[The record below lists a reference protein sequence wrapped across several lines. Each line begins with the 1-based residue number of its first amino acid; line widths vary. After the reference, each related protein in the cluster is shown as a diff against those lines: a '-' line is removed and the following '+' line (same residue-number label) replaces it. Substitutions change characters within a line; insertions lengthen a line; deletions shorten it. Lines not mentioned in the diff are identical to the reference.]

1 MLVSMHV
8 KNLAII
14 DELEVEFSQGL
25 NVLTGETGA
34 GKSIIIG
41 SITAALGG
49 KVPKDIVRK
58 GCEYALVDL
67 VFTLDSKEQIEAVEA
82 FDIPV
87 EEDLLV
93 ISRKITSSRSI
104 SKVNNM
110 TVTKGVLQK
119 IAGLVIDIHG
129 QHEHQSLL
137 YKEKH
142 LEIVDWYLRQ
152 KIMPVK
158 SRLAECYGQYTAI
171 QKKIHDMEV
180 PEEER
185 LRRLSF
191 MEFEYEEIEKANLIP
206 GEEGRL
212 EERYRELSAAGQ
224 LKENLNNA
232 YRLVS
237 GEGDSA
243 GDKISAAVRS
253 LSSIKDG
260 GSRSEEFL
268 NQLTEIEALLADFS
282 RDAAEYLMDMGDYE
296 EELAQVTER
305 LDVIRGIKSR
315 FGKTT
320 EKVLAYAAELEEQIH
335 TYHQYE
341 ETMKQLAD
349 KKSVLEAQL
358 NQLCEELSQMR
369 RAGSKDLEV
378 QMTQAMADLNFQDV
392 RFAISFVQNPEYSAN
407 GYDTAEFILST
418 NPGEDMKPLGQ
429 AASGGELSRVM
440 LAIKAVLA
448 EQDDIPTL
456 IFDEIDVGISGRTAQ
471 KVSEKL
477 ALISNTHQVICITHL
492 AQIAAMADV
501 HYLIEKHAEEQRT
514 VTGIYKLPTE
524 AQVEELARILG
535 GVKITDSVLANA
547 KEMKEMAVES
557 RERIRSTV

>member
-349 KKSVLEAQL
+349 KKSVFEAQL

>member
-14 DELEVEFSQGL
+14 DEIEVEFSQGL

-49 KVPKDIVRK
+49 KVSKDIVRK
-58 GCEYALVDL
+58 GCEYALVEL
-67 VFTLDSKEQIEAVEA
+67 VFTLDSKEQIEAVTA
-82 FDIPV
+82 MDIPV

-93 ISRKITSSRSI
+93 ISRKITPTRSI

-110 TVTKGVLQK
+110 TVTNGVLRE

-137 YKEKH
+137 YKAKH

-152 KIMPVK
+152 KIMPIK
-158 SRLAECYGQYTAI
+158 SRLAECYEQYAAI

-191 MEFEYEEIEKANLIP
+191 MEFEYEEIEKANLVP
-206 GEEGRL
+206 GEESRL

-224 LKENLNNA
+224 LKENLNVA
-232 YRLVS
+232 HELVS
-237 GEGDSA
+237 GDGDSA

-253 LSSIKDG
+253 LSYIRNGDK
-260 GSRSEEFL
+260 RSEEFL

-282 RDAAEYLMDMGDYE
+282 RDAAEYLMDMGDFE
-296 EELAQVTER
+296 EELSQVTER
-305 LDVIRGIKSR
+305 LDIIRGIKSR

-320 EKVLAYAAELEEQIH
+320 EEVLAYAAELEEQIH
-335 TYHQYE
+335 TFHQYE
-341 ETMKQLAD
+341 ETMKQLGD
-349 KKSVLEAQL
+349 KKNKLEAQV
-358 NQLCEELSQMR
+358 NQLCEELSGMR
-369 RAGSKDLEV
+369 KAGAKDLEA
-378 QMTQAMADLNFQDV
+378 QMTQAMVDLNFQDV
-392 RFAISFVQNPEYSAN
+392 RFAISFTQNSEYSVN

-477 ALISNTHQVICITHL
+477 ALISSSHQVICITHL

-514 VTGIYKLPTE
+514 ITEISKLPPE
-524 AQVEELARILG
+524 AEVEELARILG

-557 RERIRSTV
+557 RERIRSAG

>member
-14 DELEVEFSQGL
+14 DEIEVEFSQGL

-49 KVPKDIVRK
+49 KVSKDIVRK
-58 GCEYALVDL
+58 GCEYALVEL

-82 FDIPV
+82 LDIPV
-87 EEDLLV
+87 DEDLLV
-93 ISRKITSSRSI
+93 ISRKITPSRSI

-110 TVTKGVLQK
+110 TVTKGVLQE

-137 YKEKH
+137 YKAKH

-152 KIMPVK
+152 KIVPVK

-191 MEFEYEEIEKANLIP
+191 LEFEYEEIEKANLIP
-206 GEEGRL
+206 GEESRL
-212 EERYRELSAAGQ
+212 EERYRELSVAGR
-224 LKENLNNA
+224 LKENLSQA
-232 YRLVS
+232 HRLVS
-237 GEGDSA
+237 GEEDSA

-253 LSSIKDG
+253 LSSIKN
-260 GSRSEEFL
+260 GSEQSEAFL

-282 RDAAEYLMDMGDYE
+282 RDAAEYLMDMGDFE
-296 EELAQVTER
+296 EELSQVTER
-305 LDVIRGIKSR
+305 LDVIHGIKSR
-315 FGKTT
+315 FGDTT

-341 ETMKQLAD
+341 ETMKQLGD
-349 KKSVLEAQL
+349 KKDVLEAQL

-369 RAGSKDLEV
+369 KTGSKDLEA
-378 QMTQAMADLNFQDV
+378 QMTQAMVDLNFQDV
-392 RFAISFVQNPEYSAN
+392 RFAISFTKNAEYSVN
-407 GYDTAEFILST
+407 GYDTVEFILST

-477 ALISNTHQVICITHL
+477 ALISSTHQVICITHL

-501 HYLIEKHAEEQRT
+501 HYLIEKHAQEQRT
-514 VTGIYKLPTE
+514 ITEIYKLLPDAE
-524 AQVEELARILG
+524 IKELARILG

-547 KEMKEMAVES
+547 KEMKEMAVDS
-557 RERIRSTV
+557 RERIRSAG

>member
-14 DELEVEFSQGL
+14 DEIGVEFSQGL

-49 KVPKDIVRK
+49 KVSKDIVRK
-58 GCEYALVDL
+58 GCEYALVEL
-67 VFTLDSKEQIEAVEA
+67 VFTLDSKEQIEAA
-82 FDIPV
+82 TAMDIPV

-93 ISRKITSSRSI
+93 ISRKITPTRSI

-110 TVTKGVLQK
+110 TVTNGVLRE
-119 IAGLVIDIHG
+119 IAGLLIDIHG

-137 YKEKH
+137 YKAKH

-158 SRLAECYGQYTAI
+158 SRLAECYEQYAAI

-191 MEFEYEEIEKANLIP
+191 MEFEYEEIEKANLVP
-206 GEEGRL
+206 GEEAKL

-224 LKENLNNA
+224 LKENLNA
-232 YRLVS
+232 AHELVS
-237 GEGDSA
+237 GDGDSA

-253 LSSIKDG
+253 LSSIKNGDK
-260 GSRSEEFL
+260 RSEEFL

-282 RDAAEYLMDMGDYE
+282 RDAAEYLMDMGDFE
-296 EELAQVTER
+296 EELSQVTER
-305 LDVIRGIKSR
+305 LDIIRGIKSR
-315 FGKTT
+315 FGDTT

-335 TYHQYE
+335 TFHQYE
-341 ETMKQLAD
+341 ETMKQLGD
-349 KKSVLEAQL
+349 KKNVLETQV

-369 RAGSKDLEV
+369 KEGAKDLEA
-378 QMTQAMADLNFQDV
+378 QMTQAMVDLNFQDV
-392 RFAISFVQNPEYSAN
+392 RFAISFTQNSEYSVN

-477 ALISNTHQVICITHL
+477 ALISNSHQVICITHL

-514 VTGIYKLPTE
+514 ITEIYKLPPE
-524 AQVEELARILG
+524 AEVEELARILG

-557 RERIRSTV
+557 RERIRSAG

>member
-14 DELEVEFSQGL
+14 DEIEVEFSQGL

-49 KVPKDIVRK
+49 KVSKDIVRK
-58 GCEYALVDL
+58 GCEYALVEL
-67 VFTLDSKEQIEAVEA
+67 VFTLDSKEQIEAVTA
-82 FDIPV
+82 MDIPV

-93 ISRKITSSRSI
+93 ISRKITPTRSI

-110 TVTKGVLQK
+110 TVTNGVLRE

-137 YKEKH
+137 YKAKH

-158 SRLAECYGQYTAI
+158 SRLAECYEQYAAI

-191 MEFEYEEIEKANLIP
+191 MEFEYEEIEKANLVP
-206 GEEGRL
+206 GEESRL

-224 LKENLNNA
+224 LKEKLNIA
-232 YRLVS
+232 HELVS
-237 GEGDSA
+237 GDGDSA

-253 LSSIKDG
+253 LSSIRNGDK
-260 GSRSEEFL
+260 RSEEFL
-268 NQLTEIEALLADFS
+268 SQLTEIETLLADFS
-282 RDAAEYLMDMGDYE
+282 RDAAEYLMDMGDFE
-296 EELAQVTER
+296 EELSQVTER
-305 LDVIRGIKSR
+305 LDIIRGIKSR
-315 FGKTT
+315 FGSTT

-335 TYHQYE
+335 TFHQYE
-341 ETMKQLAD
+341 ETMKQLGD
-349 KKSVLEAQL
+349 KKNKLEAQV
-358 NQLCEELSQMR
+358 NQLCEELSGMR
-369 RAGSKDLEV
+369 KEGAKDLEV
-378 QMTQAMADLNFQDV
+378 QMTQAMVDLNFQDV
-392 RFAISFVQNPEYSAN
+392 RFAIAFTQNAEYSVN

-477 ALISNTHQVICITHL
+477 ALISSSHQVICITHL

-514 VTGIYKLPTE
+514 ITEISKLPPE
-524 AQVEELARILG
+524 AEVEELARILG

-557 RERIRSTV
+557 RERIRSAG

>member
-1 MLVSMHV
+1 M
-8 KNLAII
+8 
-14 DELEVEFSQGL
+14 
-25 NVLTGETGA
+25 
-34 GKSIIIG
+34 
-41 SITAALGG
+41 
-49 KVPKDIVRK
+49 
-58 GCEYALVDL
+58 
-67 VFTLDSKEQIEAVEA
+67 
-82 FDIPV
+82 
-87 EEDLLV
+87 

-243 GDKISAAVRS
+243 GDKISAAVRC

-320 EKVLAYAAELEEQIH
+320 EEVLAYAAELEEQIH

-514 VTGIYKLPTE
+514 VTEIYKLPTE

-557 RERIRSTV
+557 RERIRSAV

>member
-14 DELEVEFSQGL
+14 DEIEVEFSGGL

-49 KVPKDIVRK
+49 KVSKDIVRK
-58 GCEYALVDL
+58 GCEYALVEL
-67 VFTLDSKEQIEAVEA
+67 VFTLDNKEQIEAVEA
-82 FDIPV
+82 LDIPV

-104 SKVNNM
+104 SKVNTI
-110 TVTKGVLQK
+110 TVTNGVLRE
-119 IAGLVIDIHG
+119 IAGLLLDIHG

-137 YKEKH
+137 YKAKH
-142 LEIVDWYLRQ
+142 LEILDWYLRQ
-152 KIMPVK
+152 ETVPIK
-158 SRLAECYGQYTAI
+158 SELAECYGQYTEI
-171 QKKIHDMEV
+171 QKQILNMEM

-206 GEEGRL
+206 GEESRL
-212 EERYRELSAAGQ
+212 EERYRELTAVNQ
-224 LKENLNNA
+224 LKENLSIA
-232 YRLVS
+232 YGLVS

-243 GDKISAAVRS
+243 SERVSAAVRN
-253 LSSIKDG
+253 LSSIKNGGKQADG
-260 GSRSEEFL
+260 FL
-268 NQLTEIEALLADFS
+268 SQLTEIETLLGDFS
-282 RDAAEYLMDMGDYE
+282 RDAAAFLMDMGDYE
-296 EELAQVTER
+296 EELSEVTER

-315 FGKTT
+315 FGDTT
-320 EKVLAYAAELEEQIH
+320 EKVLAYAAELEKQIH
-335 TYHQYE
+335 TYHEYE

-349 KKSVLEAQL
+349 KKDVLEKKVDA
-358 NQLCEELSQMR
+358 LCEQLSSIR
-369 RAGSKDLEV
+369 RAGSKELEE
-378 QMTQAMADLNFQDV
+378 QITQAMVDLNFQDV
-392 RFAISFVQNPEYSAN
+392 RFAISFSKNTEYGVN

-477 ALISNTHQVICITHL
+477 ALISSTHQVICITHL

-501 HYLIEKHAEEQRT
+501 HYLIEKHAEQERT
-514 VTGIYKLPTE
+514 TTEIYKLPPE
-524 AQVEELARILG
+524 AEIDELARILG

-557 RERIRSTV
+557 RERIRKTL